1 MQNYATNPQPNPNPT
16 LTLLQVVVHDIT
28 QCYCNNDTLK

>member
-16 LTLLQVVVHDIT
+16 LTLLQVHDIT
-28 QCYCNNDTLK
+28 IVTMTP

>member
-16 LTLLQVVVHDIT
+16 LTL
-28 QCYCNNDTLK
+28 